1 MNIIVIKVN
10 VSKST
15 SHNLFHFI
23 ATVNKCSEKGS
34 VSLKSNF
41 FLEEERKSKINK
53 YIFVESVAPHDVF
66 ILDVPVNNVE

>member
-15 SHNLFHFI
+15 SHNFFHLI

-34 VSLKSNF
+34 VSLSSNV
-41 FLEEERKSKINK
+41 FLEEERKPKINK
-53 YIFVESVAPHDVF
+53 HIFVESVAPHYVL
-66 ILDVPVNNVE
+66 ILDVPVNNAE